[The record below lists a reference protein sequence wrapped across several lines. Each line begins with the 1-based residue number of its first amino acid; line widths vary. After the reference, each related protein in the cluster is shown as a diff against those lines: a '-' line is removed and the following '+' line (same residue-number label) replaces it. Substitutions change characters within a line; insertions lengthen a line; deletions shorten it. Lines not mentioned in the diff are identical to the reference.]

1 MTTSYIF
8 AALIVAIMVVIVMY
22 FSKVEDPDNPE
33 PLPPQEPLRSNN
45 PIPEDLQKMLEQRE
59 MARQNQYEQYMAQAR
74 AAEIN
79 RQNEHMQKMQRL
91 SDIEQDLING
101 GTSKAKKPKTELNLN
116 DLEESEEFQPPD
128 KQDKHPKDKDQ

>member
-1 MTTSYIF
+1 MTSSYIF
-8 AALIVAIMVVIVMY
+8 AALVVAIMVVIVMY
-22 FSKVEDPDNPE
+22 FSKVEDPDNPD

-45 PIPEDLQKMLEQRE
+45 PIPEDLQKILEQRE

-91 SDIEQDLING
+91 SEIEQDMLNG
-101 GTSKAKKPKTELNLN
+101 TLKTPKTQKSKTELNPN

-128 KQDKHPKDKDQ
+128 NHPKNKDQ